1 MFPIKGGGFPSLNIY
16 KERATCLHATHEGR
30 TPSAVSAAA
39 GYSPAGT
46 ALPGKVVL
54 SPLMPQALV
63 VSLWRLPA
71 VVQGPFLCS
80 PTALLS
86 YLPVT
91 NPNDSF

>member
-1 MFPIKGGGFPSLNIY
+1 MFPIKGGRFPPLNIY
-16 KERATCLHATHEGR
+16 KERATCLHATHEER
-30 TPSAVSAAA
+30 TPSAVSEAA
-39 GYSPAGT
+39 GQSPAGT

-63 VSLWRLPA
+63 VPLWRLPA
-71 VVQGPFLCS
+71 VVPSPLLCS